1 MDWLIYEV
9 MFTPPLYKQRY
20 QFVKDLVE
28 KHQPKKV
35 ADLGCADCSLLWM
48 LKFCKCI
55 EELVGLDICED
66 EMKGKM
72 HTLAPLPCDYLQP
85 CARCLSVTLYKGSVA
100 QKDPVLLNFDMIT
113 SIELIEHLESKEL
126 EMFPEVVF
134 GFLAPALVVIS
145 TPNFEFN
152 HLLPKLT
159 LFRHPDHK
167 FEWKREEFQ
176 CWSSNVADRY
186 DYTVE
191 FSGVGAPP
199 ADAGDIGFCTQI
211 AVFVRNYLETDEMVN
226 KKRETQHVYK
236 TVFKIVY
243 PSLHDEKYLQI
254 AVVNEAMYHVHRIK
268 RLLWNN
274 MQFESKEIHDLPFH
288 SDRKHLPH
296 GLGNEWSKNDI
307 PTEAE
312 SSIQKRGL
320 EPYMQK
326 NKVYVPLA
334 YLFSIPKVKKL
345 CGTYDI
351 LLKMITGKVTL
362 NHDGSAVKLEI
373 DLENENYFL

>member
-1 MDWLIYEV
+1 
-9 MFTPPLYKQRY
+9 
-20 QFVKDLVE
+20 
-28 KHQPKKV
+28 
-35 ADLGCADCSLLWM
+35 
-48 LKFCKCI
+48 
-55 EELVGLDICED
+55 
-66 EMKGKM
+66 MKSFG

-85 CARCLSVTLYKGSVA
+85 STRYLSVTLYKGSVA
-100 QKDPVLLNFDMIT
+100 QKDPVLLNFDMVT
-113 SIELIEHLESKEL
+113 GIELIEHLESKEL

-134 GFLAPALVVIS
+134 GFMAPVRVIIS
-145 TPNFEFN
+145 TPNFEYN

-176 CWSSNVADRY
+176 CWSSKVAERY

-211 AVFVRNYLETDEMVN
+211 AVFVRNYMVTDEMVN
-226 KKRETQHVYK
+226 KKRETQNVYK

-243 PSLHDEKYLQI
+243 PSLHDDKYLQI
-254 AVVNEAMYHVHRIK
+254 AVVNETMYQVHRIK
-268 RLLWNN
+268 RLLWKN
-274 MQFESKEIHDLPFH
+274 MHLKVEESHSQQFDSDHKH
-288 SDRKHLPH
+288 SPDTH
-296 GLGNEWSKNDI
+296 GREWSKSGI
-307 PTEAE
+307 YTEAE
-312 SSIQKRGL
+312 NSTQKRGL
-320 EPYMQK
+320 EPYMRE

-351 LLKMITGKVTL
+351 LLKMIAGKVTL
-362 NHDGSAVKLEI
+362 NHDGSAVKVKI
-373 DLENENYFL
+373 DLENENNFL